1 MIENI
6 FYIGLIYFFL
16 ILALCVLVPLCNN
29 ITDDGIIYGI
39 KETFAMFKD
48 KDFYLNVII
57 PVFINFGIIF
67 IFCNL
72 IIFVISLV
80 IDKINL

>member
-16 ILALCVLVPLCNN
+16 ILALCIFVPFCNN
-29 ITDDGIIYGI
+29 ITDDGIYYGI

-48 KDFYLNVII
+48 KDFYLIVII